1 MCYNFLMWFYL
12 VSLSGLIF
20 TIRQLLARMILRD
33 ESDSLAYTFTQQ
45 TMTALMILPILF
57 FNWQIPERKI
67 LLFYLFLVGVWDTLS
82 SFLITESLR
91 HLEISWR
98 TIIYQSRIIW
108 LIILGS
114 LLLGEVLNWQKFL
127 GGGLIFLGVV
137 LATWRKERVGRLKL
151 LWQRLQNGQST
162 EKERGILITLAA
174 AFSTSFQLMAVRYL
188 LNFFSSA
195 VLILGLAGT
204 SSLILALIMG
214 NLKARV
220 LRLPRLS
227 FLNGAL
233 GMMGGL
239 FFFLATAMT
248 EVTRTVPITNA
259 FAVLTVVF
267 GIVFLRERES
277 WLRKILG
284 SLLAVVGVILVKIA

>member
-1 MCYNFLMWFYL
+1 MCYNLPMWFYL
-12 VSLSGLIF
+12 ISLSGIIF
-20 TIRQLLARMILRD
+20 TIVTIVDRIILRE
-33 ESDSLAYTFTQQ
+33 ESDTLAYAFTRQAIS
-45 TMTALMILPILF
+45 ALLIIPVLF
-57 FNWQIPERKI
+57 FDWQVPTSKV
-67 LLFYLFLVGVWDTLS
+67 LFVYLFLVGVWDTLS
-82 SFLITESLR
+82 TFLITESLR
-91 HLEISWR
+91 HLEVSLR

-108 LIILGS
+108 LIILGN

-127 GGGLIFLGVV
+127 GGVLVFAGVV
-137 LATWRKERVGRLKL
+137 LATWRRERVGQLKL
-151 LWQRLQNGQST
+151 LWERLRNGQST

-174 AFSTSFQLMAVRYL
+174 AFSTSFQLMAMRYL

-195 VLILGLAGT
+195 VMILGLAGT
-204 SSLILALIMG
+204 SSLVFALIMG

-248 EVTRTVPITNA
+248 EVTKTVPIANA